1 MGTPLLDRLARF
13 GASRGRAVAGPRRT
27 IVRYGIGATALVL
40 LGGIVWVDRSIV
52 RRFEARATSLPSRVY
67 AIPFTASSGGRLD
80 VAGLLDRLGRLA
92 YREVRSEP
100 TRPGTFRR
108 DGKDWT
114 VHLRTAVTPE
124 GEREAFPVK
133 LDVGWK
139 RLREITD
146 LRSGERLERFFLEP
160 EPLITFYAD
169 VMEERRFTPLGD
181 VPLEVRQAVEV
192 VEDHRF
198 RRHHGID
205 LIGTA
210 RALTVNLRS
219 GGFVQGGSTITQQL
233 AKNLYGP
240 GERTLRRKALE
251 AAAAIALELHYDK
264 DTILEA
270 YLNEVYLGQRGPVAI
285 SGIGD
290 ASRFYF
296 GSPVGD
302 LDLGKAALVA
312 GMIRSPGRYHPRLHP
327 EEARE
332 RRDLV
337 LQLMHEHG
345 LIDEARMRA
354 ATAAPIQTR
363 EAESAPDRYPW
374 IEDYLAGAIE
384 SAALEA
390 VPSRA
395 GYSIFTTFDPKIQR
409 AAEAALATGL
419 ERLERGLGRGTGEPL
434 EGAVVVL
441 RPADGALLALVG
453 GRDYGRSQYNRAV
466 LARRSPGST
475 FKPFVFAAGLERALR
490 QTDFE
495 FTAATVFDDAP
506 LEVKAGGRMWSPA
519 NYDRRYRG
527 PVTVRDALE
536 QSINVP
542 TVRAALEVGLPE
554 VVEVAHRY
562 GIDSDLEA
570 VPSLALGA
578 EEVTPLELATA
589 YATLANGGWRVHP
602 HGLEAL
608 VDRDGVPRDP
618 AVPAPERVM
627 DPALAYI
634 VTNVL
639 EGAVER
645 GTARA
650 AAQLGLTGHAAGK
663 TGSSDSLR
671 DAWFV
676 GYTPDVLALV
686 WVGYD
691 DNRLVG
697 RTGGAAALPIWVD
710 LIERIGEADAD
721 PFPRPDGIVELSIDP
736 TTGQR
741 ATRRCPTTRDELF
754 LRGAEPE
761 ERCVAHGGGS
771 EHRRPFWK
779 RVFGKKT

>member
-1 MGTPLLDRLARF
+1 M
-13 GASRGRAVAGPRRT
+13 
-27 IVRYGIGATALVL
+27 
-40 LGGIVWVDRSIV
+40 
-52 RRFEARATSLPSRVY
+52 
-67 AIPFTASSGGRLD
+67 PFTATRGGRLD
-80 VAGLLDRLGRLA
+80 VAALLDRLKRLD
-92 YREVRSEP
+92 YEEVRGEP
-100 TRPGTFRR
+100 TRPGTFKR

-114 VHLRTAVTPE
+114 LYLRAAVTPD
-124 GEREAFPVK
+124 GEHEALPVR
-133 LDVGWK
+133 LDVFFR

-146 LRSGERLERFFLEP
+146 LRTGEQLERFSLEP

-169 VMEERRFTPLGD
+169 VMEERRFTPLAE
-181 VPLEVRQAVEV
+181 VPPELRQAVEV
-192 VEDHRF
+192 VEDRRF
-198 RRHHGID
+198 RSHHGID
-205 LIGTA
+205 PIGTA
-210 RALTVNLRS
+210 RALTVNVRS

-233 AKNLYGP
+233 AKNLYGT
-240 GERTLRRKALE
+240 GERTLTRKAVE
-251 AAAAIALELHYDK
+251 ALAAIALELHYDK

-285 SGIGD
+285 SGVGD
-290 ASRFYF
+290 AARFYF
-296 GSPVGD
+296 GCHVGD
-302 LDLGKAALVA
+302 LDLAQSALLA

-327 EEARE
+327 KEARE

-337 LQLMHEHG
+337 LELMHEHG
-345 LIDEARMRA
+345 QIDEAHMRA
-354 ATAAPIQTR
+354 ATAARLATV
-363 EAESAPDRYPW
+363 ETAATLDRFPW
-374 IEDYLAGAIE
+374 LEDYLAGAME
-384 SAALEA
+384 AMGLEA
-390 VPSRA
+390 VPSRS
-395 GYSIFTTFDPKIQR
+395 GYSIFTTFDPEVQR
-409 AAEAALATGL
+409 AAQEALAAGL
-419 ERLERGLGRGTGEPL
+419 ARIDRHLGPAKAGAEPL
-434 EGAVVVL
+434 EGAIVVL

-453 GRDYGRSQYNRAV
+453 GRDYGRSQFNRAV
-466 LARRSPGST
+466 QARRSPGST

-495 FTAATVFDDAP
+495 FTVATVFEDAP
-506 LEVKAGGRMWSPA
+506 FEIKAGGKMWSPA
-519 NYDRRYRG
+519 NFDRLYRG

-542 TVRAALEVGLPE
+542 TVRAALTVGLGE

-562 GIDSDLEA
+562 GIDSELEA

-589 YATLANGGWRVHP
+589 YAPLANGGWRVHA
-602 HGLEAL
+602 HGLTAL

-618 AVPAPERVM
+618 AIPPPEAVM
-627 DPALAYI
+627 EPALAYL

-650 AAQLGLTGHAAGK
+650 AHDLGLTGHAAGK
-663 TGSSDSLR
+663 TGTSNDLR

-697 RTGGAAALPIWVD
+697 MTGGAAALPIWVD
-710 LIERIGEADAD
+710 LIARIGEADAD
-721 PFPRPDGIVELSIDP
+721 PFPRPDGIVEISIDP

-741 ATRRCPTTRDELF
+741 ATRRCPERRDELF

-761 ERCVAHGGGS
+761 ERCAVHGGAR
-771 EHRRPFWK
+771 EHRRPFWRRFGRK
-779 RVFGKKT
+779 R